1 MAYDIALEKA
11 LAEFAAIKPYVAAA
25 KSGADFSG
33 GTFKIRFFNQ
43 DILLSHP
50 AGEIV
55 EAGPPKAPIP
65 SWLRIVLLH
74 YLVQADGTAI
84 ADHWITYRQL
94 PGAVFFEKRFVSM
107 AIGPLTRAFGRDLE
121 GFKRAGAALGGEP
134 ITRTGD
140 AGFRFLAL
148 PRIPMA
154 CILYLGDEEVQ
165 PSVNVLFDASAPA
178 YLPTED
184 LSILGS
190 YLNAMQKYR
199 AKA

>member
-11 LAEFAAIKPYVAAA
+11 LAEFQTIKPYVAAA
-25 KSGADFSG
+25 KSGTDFSEG
-33 GTFKIRFFNQ
+33 AFKIKFFNREF
-43 DILLSHP
+43 LLSHP
-50 AGEIV
+50 AGEI
-55 EAGPPKAPIP
+55 EEKGPSKALIP
-65 SWLRIVLLH
+65 AWLRVVLLH
-74 YLVQADGTAI
+74 YVVQADGTPI
-84 ADHWITYRQL
+84 ADYWIPYRQL
-94 PGAVFFEKRFVSM
+94 PGAIFFEKRFVSM
-107 AIGPLTRAFGRDLE
+107 AIGPLTRAFGNDLE

-140 AGFRFLAL
+140 AGFRFQAL
-148 PRIPMA
+148 PRVPLA

-190 YLNAMQKYR
+190 YLNSMQKYR
-199 AKA
+199 AKP